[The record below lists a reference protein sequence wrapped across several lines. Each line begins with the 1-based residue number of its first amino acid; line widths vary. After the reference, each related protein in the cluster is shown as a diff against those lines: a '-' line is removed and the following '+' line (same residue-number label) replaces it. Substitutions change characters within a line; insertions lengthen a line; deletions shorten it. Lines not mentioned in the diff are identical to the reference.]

1 MLKQRANFQI
11 VVLPLTIY
19 VVSAKKITVNLIL
32 IVINASFKLR
42 LVIPLLVKTLRKE
55 ITFREDQ

>member
-11 VVLPLTIY
+11 VVLPLTIF

-42 LVIPLLVKTLRKE
+42 LVIPLLVKNLRKE

>member
-11 VVLPLTIY
+11 VVLPLMIF

>member
-42 LVIPLLVKTLRKE
+42 LVIPLLVKNLRKE

>member
-11 VVLPLTIY
+11 VVLPLMIF

-42 LVIPLLVKTLRKE
+42 LVISLLVKTLRKE